1 MNDFLNLLFEQFS
14 LPLQNPVLIFAIILL
29 IILFSPVL
37 GKINIPGII
46 GLIISGI
53 IIGPFG
59 FNIIENNSAIELF
72 STIGLLYIMFQ
83 AGLDLNI
90 NEFRNY
96 KYKSITFGFLTFMI
110 PLSIGFPVCYYLLHF
125 NIDTSFLTASMFATH
140 TLVAYPIVSKMG
152 INKNKAVA
160 ITVGGTIFT
169 DTAVLIILAVIIKSH
184 TGILDQVFWL
194 RLAISLVIFAVI
206 MFAVIPYLTKWFF
219 RKWESEKQSHYI
231 FVLAVLFLSAFLAEI
246 TGLEPI
252 IGAFVA
258 GLVLNPII
266 PHSST
271 LMNRIEFIGN
281 ALFIPFFL
289 ISVGMIVDLRVFLQG
304 PTALIIALVLT
315 AVAIFGKWLAAF
327 FSQLLFRFT
336 SNQRQLMFGL
346 SSSHAAATLAIIM
359 AGYRVGIIDLNILNG
374 VIVLILIT
382 CIIASF
388 ATERAAKKIAIS
400 DAENLKNYDDY
411 LLLNH
416 EQILLPI
423 YDFPRLNKLL
433 DFSILIKDKKKPNP
447 ISLLSVVP
455 NNEDSE
461 QNILR
466 SKKILDDFIQL
477 ASATEVNVKGMTTI
491 DHNLMGGIA
500 RISREI
506 IADIVVLSWPETSN
520 IIDKSVNYKIRK
532 FADSLEKCLF
542 ICDFPKMVSQSQ
554 RIVLITP
561 PFAEREAFF
570 DKWLV
575 KVAKFSQELTAPILH
590 IGSLDSFN
598 AISKKLNTLR
608 IALKIQHKEFD
619 EWEDF
624 LVLARNI
631 DKEDILM
638 VLTSRKG
645 FVSYRSDF
653 ETIPEKLEKHFKLNN
668 KVLIF
673 PQQDKTHTVEVY
685 EDISPETINKGI
697 RTIGKIGKGIKE
709 VFTKK

>member
-1 MNDFLNLLFEQFS
+1 MNDFLNLLLEQFS

-90 NEFRNY
+90 NEFRSY
-96 KYKSITFGFLTFMI
+96 KYKSITFGFLTFII
-110 PLSIGFPVCYYLLHF
+110 PLSIGFPVCYYLLGF

-140 TLVAYPIVSKMG
+140 TLVAYPIVSKLG

-169 DTAVLIILAVIIKSH
+169 DTAVLIILAIIIKRHS
-184 TGILDQVFWL
+184 GILDQVFWL

-206 MFAVIPYLTKWFF
+206 MFAVVPALAKWFF

-246 TGLEPI
+246 IGLEPI

-258 GLVLNPII
+258 GLVLNPLI

-315 AVAIFGKWLAAF
+315 AVALLGKWLAAF

-336 SNQRQLMFGL
+336 SGQRQLMFGL

-388 ATERAAKKIAIS
+388 ATERAAKKIAINE
-400 DAENLKNYDDY
+400 AENLKNFDDF

-423 YDFPRLNKLL
+423 YDFPRLSKLL
-433 DFSILIKDKKKPNP
+433 DFSILIKDRKTSNP

-461 QNILR
+461 QNILK
-466 SKKILDDFIQL
+466 SKKMLDDFIQL
-477 ASATEVNVKGMTTI
+477 ASAGEVNVKGMTTI
-491 DHNLMGGIA
+491 DHNLIGGVA

-520 IIDKSVNYKIRK
+520 IIDKSASYKIRK
-532 FADSLEKCLF
+532 FADSIEKCLF
-542 ICDFPKMVSQSQ
+542 ICDLHKVISQSQ

-570 DKWLV
+570 AKWLV
-575 KVAKFSQELTAPILH
+575 KVAKLSQELTAPILH
-590 IGSLDSFN
+590 IGSQDSFN
-598 AISKKLNTLR
+598 SISNKLNTLR
-608 IALKIQHKEFD
+608 FSHKIQHKEFD

-631 DKEDILM
+631 DKEDIVI

-653 ETIPEKLEKHFKLNN
+653 ETIPEKLEKHFRLNN

>member
-110 PLSIGFPVCYYLLHF
+110 PLSIGFPVCYYLLNF

-140 TLVAYPIVSKMG
+140 TLVAYPIVSKLG
-152 INKNKAVA
+152 ISKNKAVA

-184 TGILDQVFWL
+184 TGILDQAFWL

-246 TGLEPI
+246 IGLEPI

-258 GLVLNPII
+258 GLVLNPLI

-315 AVAIFGKWLAAF
+315 AVALLGKWLAAF

-336 SNQRQLMFGL
+336 SGQRQLMFGL

-388 ATERAAKKIAIS
+388 ATERAAKKIAINE
-400 DAENLKNYDDY
+400 AENLKNFDDF

-423 YDFPRLNKLL
+423 YDFSRLNKLL
-433 DFSILIKDKKKPNP
+433 DFSILIKDRKTSNP

-461 QNILR
+461 QNILK
-466 SKKILDDFIQL
+466 SKKMLDDFIQL

-491 DHNLMGGIA
+491 DHNLMGGVA

-506 IADIVVLSWPETSN
+506 IADIVVLSWPEASN
-520 IIDKSVNYKIRK
+520 IIDKSVSYKIRK

-542 ICDFPKMVSQSQ
+542 ICEFPKVISQSQ

-575 KVAKFSQELTAPILH
+575 KVAKLSQELTAPILH
-590 IGSLDSFN
+590 IGTIDSFN
-598 AISKKLNTLR
+598 SISNKLNTLR
-608 IALKIQHKEFD
+608 MTLKIQHKEFD

-631 DKEDILM
+631 DKEDIVI

-653 ETIPEKLEKHFKLNN
+653 ETIPEKLEKHFRLNN